1 MRLKFKILKT
11 EKRNKKMKYS
21 KQFESKKELIQSK
34 SVSIGFDGFVDLLI
48 RPVESRIDENT
59 VTYFPTIDKFG
70 EKITSL
76 AGRSGNVELIV
87 KATDFGGCGPHYANG
102 LANMGVSCTCVG
114 AMGYPDKNPV
124 FALNENCKTISI
136 SEPGYSYL
144 FEFSDGKVIMS
155 DIEKISQLKWDDLI
169 ERLPISEMV
178 KIFDQA
184 DIITL
189 VNWSY
194 LVHFHEIYE
203 NFLKEVMPKLSKR
216 DRKIYI
222 DIADCAKRQPEEIK
236 AALKMFGKYSE
247 YAPTYLGLNKS
258 EAMVMNSV
266 LECGEYKGS
275 LPIARAIKEFSG
287 INTVIIHPVDSA
299 AAVYDG
305 GEVEVK
311 GILCEN
317 PAKTTGGG
325 DNFNSGFCA
334 GLLGDLDIKSCLI
347 SGMTTSY
354 LYVKNGRCNSFCD
367 IAETMK
373 MYDDED

>member
-1 MRLKFKILKT
+1 
-11 EKRNKKMKYS
+11 MKYS
-21 KQFESKKELIQSK
+21 AQFAAKKDMIQSK
-34 SVSIGFDGFVDLLI
+34 TVSIGFDGFVDLLI
-48 RPVESRIDENT
+48 HPVKTRTDET
-59 VTYFPTIDKFG
+59 TCTYYPTIDQFG

-76 AGRSGNVELIV
+76 AGRSGNIELVISS
-87 KATDFGGCGPHYANG
+87 TDFGGCGPHYANG
-102 LANMGVSCTCVG
+102 LANMGVGCICIG
-114 AMGYPDKNPV
+114 ALGYPEKHPV
-124 FALNENCKTISI
+124 FDLNPNCKTISI

-144 FEFSDGKVIMS
+144 FEFDDGKIIMS
-155 DIEKISQLKWDDLI
+155 DIEKISRLRWDDLI
-169 ERLPISEMV
+169 KRVSIDELVEY
-178 KIFDQA
+178 FDSA

-203 NFLKEVMPKLSKR
+203 KFLALVMPRLSKR

-236 AALKMFGKYSE
+236 AALKMFGKYSA

-258 EAMVMNSV
+258 EAMVMHSI
-266 LECGEYKGS
+266 LCEGEYCGS
-275 LPIARAIKEFSG
+275 LPVARAIKEFSG
-287 INTVIIHPVDSA
+287 IGTVIIHPVDSA

-305 GEVEVK
+305 GEVEVQ
-311 GILCEN
+311 GIVCEN
-317 PAKTTGGG
+317 PKKTTGGG

-334 GLLGDLDIKSCLI
+334 GLLGELDVKSCLI

-354 LYVKNGRCNSFCD
+354 LYVKNGKCNSFDD

-373 MYDDED
+373 MYDDRA

>member
-1 MRLKFKILKT
+1 MKFSEQFK
-11 EKRNKKMKYS
+11 EKKNIIQNKK
-21 KQFESKKELIQSK
+21 
-34 SVSIGFDGFVDLLI
+34 VSIGFDGFVDYLI
-48 RPVESRIDENT
+48 RPVKTRTDEKT
-59 VTYFPTIDKFG
+59 CTYYPTIDQFG

-76 AGRSGNVELIV
+76 AGRSGNIELV
-87 KATDFGGCGPHYANG
+87 MSSTDFGGCGPHYANG
-102 LANMGVSCTCVG
+102 LANMGVGCTCIG
-114 AMGYPDKNPV
+114 ALGYPQVNPV
-124 FALNENCKTISI
+124 FNLNENCKTISV

-144 FEFSDGKVIMS
+144 FEFGDGKIIMS
-155 DIEKISQLKWDDLI
+155 DIEKISQFRWSDLI
-169 ERLPISEMV
+169 ERVSIDELVEY
-178 KIFDQA
+178 FDDA

-203 NFLKEVMPKLSKR
+203 KFLEIIMPKLSKK
-216 DRKIYI
+216 DRKVYI

-236 AALKMFGKYSE
+236 AALKMFGKYSQ

-258 EAMVMNSV
+258 EAMVMHSI
-266 LECGEYKGS
+266 LCEGEYSGS

-287 INTVIIHPVDSA
+287 IGTVIIHPVDSS

-305 GEVEVK
+305 GEVEVQ
-311 GILCEN
+311 GIVCEN
-317 PAKTTGGG
+317 PKKTTGGG

-334 GLLGDLDIKSCLI
+334 GLLGDLDVKSCLI

-354 LYVKNGRCNSFCD
+354 LYVKNGHCNNFDD

-373 MYDDED
+373 MYDNRD